1 MCPGLF
7 SPPEAGAYS
16 FPFSILKM
24 KDKSCPVVRNHLSQI
39 EIDDPSVSGSATGRV
54 GGSDLN
60 DNAIL

>member
-1 MCPGLF
+1 
-7 SPPEAGAYS
+7 
-16 FPFSILKM
+16 M